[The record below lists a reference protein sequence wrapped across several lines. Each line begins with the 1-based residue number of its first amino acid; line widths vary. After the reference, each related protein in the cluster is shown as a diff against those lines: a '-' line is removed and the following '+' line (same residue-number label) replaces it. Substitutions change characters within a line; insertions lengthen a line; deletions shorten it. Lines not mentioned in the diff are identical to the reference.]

1 MSRPVPEFLQAKT
14 KLESATLKFQR
25 HMSMKKAILT
35 LALVLCVKAYG
46 ACELSCP
53 LHSLSSDGL
62 PSPAPVSFDQFTF
75 NIEPESSNAVVRI
88 TNRGTRP
95 INASFM
101 VVDFYVSGHYLL
113 SMVFYSTTSAEET
126 SFKPAARISSTF
138 FAPAPFSSSLLP
150 GESYRDSAE
159 SAVRPLA
166 CPDKARIVVLQIA
179 FAGRKS
185 LDHRSPG
192 WRVDP
197 SLLHVDSWSSN
208 GFPTKPVSVSSR
220 VSVNELGRVRVLA
233 MSTVDSPESD
243 DSELSSWLTD
253 QIEDRFTYVPAQY
266 DGAAISYEMDLVIR
280 FYPAKGSDPIN
291 NLPRDSAKL
300 GVTVVDLVSAA
311 PGKAYGLV
319 YAGYPLFGEILRPPK
334 SP

>member
-1 MSRPVPEFLQAKT
+1 
-14 KLESATLKFQR
+14 
-25 HMSMKKAILT
+25 
-35 LALVLCVKAYG
+35 
-46 ACELSCP
+46 
-53 LHSLSSDGL
+53 
-62 PSPAPVSFDQFTF
+62 
-75 NIEPESSNAVVRI
+75 
-88 TNRGTRP
+88 
-95 INASFM
+95 
-101 VVDFYVSGHYLL
+101 
-113 SMVFYSTTSAEET
+113 
-126 SFKPAARISSTF
+126 
-138 FAPAPFSSSLLP
+138 
-150 GESYRDSAE
+150 
-159 SAVRPLA
+159 
-166 CPDKARIVVLQIA
+166 
-179 FAGRKS
+179 
-185 LDHRSPG
+185 
-192 WRVDP
+192 
-197 SLLHVDSWSSN
+197 LHVDSWSSN

-220 VSVNELGRVRVLA
+220 VSVNELGRVRVVA

-243 DSELSSWLTD
+243 DSEISSWLTD